1 MEDEHLSWIDAL
13 RRLALDD
20 GDFPLDAY
28 LFLYEALDRA
38 QKMVGER
45 RHVSG
50 RELLQGVRELAI
62 EQFGPLTLMV
72 FGHWNVHR
80 TDDFGHMVFKLVDHG
95 LMGKTDSDRLED
107 FVDVYDFRDAFCP
120 DHLVASLD
128 PRCLKPTFQ
137 PRTIRPTSPRPPVAQ
152 G

>member
-13 RRLALDD
+13 RRLAIED
-20 GDFPLDAY
+20 GEFPLDAY

-38 QKMVGER
+38 QKLVGER

-50 RELLQGVRELAI
+50 QELLEGVRQLAV

-72 FGHWNVHR
+72 FGHWNVR
-80 TDDFGHMVFKLVDHG
+80 VTDDFGRMVFKLIDHG
-95 LMGKTDSDRLED
+95 LMGKTDTDKLED
-107 FVDVYDFRDAFCP
+107 FVAVYDFREAFCP
-120 DHLVASLD
+120 ESLLAAVD

-137 PRTIRPTSPRPPVAQ
+137 AGARRAVGARPPVTQ